1 MYEIE
6 AKDIKKSFG
15 NLEVLKSISLQVNK
29 GEVVAILGSS
39 GSGKSTFL
47 RSLIDLET
55 VDGGSIS
62 IAGENLCKDGVYVS
76 KMKKQR
82 HFQKLVWYFS
92 TLIFFLI

>member
-55 VDGGSIS
+55 VDG
-62 IAGENLCKDGVYVS
+62 
-76 KMKKQR
+76 
-82 HFQKLVWYFS
+82 W
-92 TLIFFLI
+92 FLFLLPGRKFM

>member
-6 AKDIKKSFG
+6 AKNIKKSFG

-47 RSLIDLET
+47 RCLNYLESINKGEIT
-55 VDGGSIS
+55 IYNDVLKGGKKMLRQLRY
-62 IAGENLCKDGVYVS
+62 GGVTYETKFK
-76 KMKKQR
+76 KMAK
-82 HFQKLVWYFS
+82 
-92 TLIFFLI
+92 

>member
-15 NLEVLKSISLQVNK
+15 NLEVLKSISIQDNK

-62 IAGENLCKDGVYVS
+62 IAGEN
-76 KMKKQR
+76 
-82 HFQKLVWYFS
+82 
-92 TLIFFLI
+92 

>member
-62 IAGENLCKDGVYVS
+62 IAGENRERRKVGFCL
-76 KMKKQR
+76 
-82 HFQKLVWYFS
+82 
-92 TLIFFLI
+92 